1 MHAFSKSRL
10 HEQLVAIIVAK
21 HNLNSTGCWHF
32 SYFVFCILF
41 CGASCAGVS
50 VRSWHKNGQVFFSWE
65 RDACCCAVC
74 AAVNGLTT
82 AHLRLLS
89 YHELPWWWG
98 EGGGGMPLTCLFA
111 YSYVVG
117 CKMHQI
123 NLPAPS
129 LAKANALDEC
139 PPLHQRRSNA
149 VYFSPPLELPW
160 LVPIS

>member
-50 VRSWHKNGQVFFSWE
+50 VRSWHKNGQVFFFLGTGCLLLCCL
-65 RDACCCAVC
+65 CCCKWADNSPFTAV
-74 AAVNGLTT
+74 V
-82 AHLRLLS
+82 LS
-89 YHELPWWWG
+89 WVA
-98 EGGGGMPLTCLFA
+98 MMMRRRRRRNASCLFA